1 MLSLFVVASLA
12 MIECPKWL
20 PGTDQVLPQGVQL
33 SPQQE
38 LENRLRCYCSIVKP
52 AEELCMQR
60 NSREACKERTRS
72 WVTSNFPNFNP
83 RQEARP
89 PRRTLRMLSI
99 EP

>member
-1 MLSLFVVASLA
+1 MLSLIVVASLA
-12 MIECPKWL
+12 AIECPKWL
-20 PGTDQVLPQGVQL
+20 PGTNQVLPQGIQL

-38 LENRLRCYCSIVKP
+38 LENRLRCYCSVVKP
-52 AEELCMQR
+52 AEMVCLQR
-60 NSREACKERTRS
+60 NSREDCEERTRS

-83 RQEARP
+83 RPGLVP